1 MAKRKPSFKE
11 KNPKDAQQKALKKTT
26 KAPASKAKSKAKGTS
41 AQAAK
46 AKPKELTR
54 EEIAARAYDL
64 YLRRG
69 QTPGDPVEDWLQAE
83 RELRTERQG

>member
-1 MAKRKPSFKE
+1 MAKRNPSSKE
-11 KNPKDAQQKALKKTT
+11 KNPKDATKKASKKTP
-26 KAPASKAKSKAKGTS
+26 KAPASKARSKTKGAS
-41 AQAAK
+41 AK
-46 AKPKELTR
+46 AANTKPKEPTR

-83 RELRTERQG
+83 RELRAERQG